1 MFMKRSGAR
10 TVKQA
15 RHLRGGLT
23 RSEVLLW
30 VRLRERTPS
39 VPAFR
44 RQHPIGPYITDFC
57 CSSTRLVVEI
67 DGGAHK
73 APDVMLRDA
82 AREDYLRNA
91 GYRILRLT
99 DHEVLRDPDAAAA
112 RIRAAV
118 VGPPPS
124 ASG

>member
-1 MFMKRSGAR
+1 MKRSGSR
-10 TVKQA
+10 TVNQA
-15 RHLRGGLT
+15 RRLRGDLT

-30 VRLRERTPS
+30 VRLRERAPG

-57 CSSTRLVVEI
+57 CSTARLVVEI
-67 DGGAHK
+67 DGGAHQ

-82 AREDYLRNA
+82 ARETYLRDA
-91 GYRILRLT
+91 GYRILRLS
-99 DHEVLRDPDAAAA
+99 DRDVLRDPDAAAA
-112 RIRAAV
+112 RIRDAV